1 MDRRRGVRRGRRR
14 ASDRATDRRDWCT
27 FLVPA
32 VVANAPRACIAVQN
46 RRIASRPSLHDES
59 APAMRALAFPTRSQ
73 RRRSGPRLLGLRAP
87 DLKHRSLHPKQSS
100 ATESWKG
107 GGSKSRVFN
116 QPESSFNSSTCDCLP
131 IVARLF
137 VAYLPRNPLVCAILL
152 KRRFSRKFIAAGPGK
167 YPEAV
172 KIGFIS
178 NQHRVSPYRSCH
190 ESSRPWFI
198 DPT

>member
-14 ASDRATDRRDWCT
+14 ASDRATDRRDSGT

-46 RRIASRPSLHDES
+46 RRIASRPSLHDE
-59 APAMRALAFPTRSQ
+59 APGWMRALAFPTRSQ

-87 DLKHRSLHPKQSS
+87 DLKHRSLHQQSS
-100 ATESWKG
+100 ATESWKR
-107 GGSKSRVFN
+107 GSKSRVFN

-137 VAYLPRNPLVCAILL
+137 VAYLPRNPRVCAILL
-152 KRRFSRKFIAAGPGK
+152 KRRFSRKFTLRRPG
-167 YPEAV
+167 
-172 KIGFIS
+172 F
-178 NQHRVSPYRSCH
+178 
-190 ESSRPWFI
+190 
-198 DPT
+198 

>member
-14 ASDRATDRRDWCT
+14 ASDRATDRRDSGT

-87 DLKHRSLHPKQSS
+87 DLKHRSLHQQSS

-107 GGSKSRVFN
+107 GSKSRVCD

-131 IVARLF
+131 ILARLF

-152 KRRFSRKFIAAGPGK
+152 KRRFSRKFIAAAPGK
-167 YPEAV
+167 YPEAA